1 MEFDEKDVRQKFNE
15 ISLNTLCSAIHA
27 FALFNYRSQPF
38 ISYFIAVFEMLTNT
52 KKLTAKLHNSKIDEN
67 TAKKLIHFD

>member
-1 MEFDEKDVRQKFNE
+1 LDEKDAKHQFNE

-38 ISYFIAVFEMLTNT
+38 ISYFIKIFELLTNT
-52 KKLTAKLHNSKIDEN
+52 KKLSAKLHSSNIDEN
-67 TAKKLIHFD
+67 AAKQLINFDE